1 MKNSKYMQNKQ
12 RKPNWQELIHRPQ
25 LPEGWS
31 CIEQESRMKCA
42 NTSFVR
48 WGKLHHN
55 AEPSRIWVVFTEHNP
70 EYFHTPYVVRGGLH
84 TKGPQGLNLF
94 HDLKAATKCMIEIME
109 ATDRWIEEINSEK
122 YIKAYNDRI
131 AAAIKAEEK
140 RRKDSAELYA

>member
-1 MKNSKYMQNKQ
+1 MNNQQ
-12 RKPNWQELIHRPQ
+12 RKAQWLEIIHRPE

-31 CIEQESRMKCA
+31 CIEQISTRKSA
-42 NTSFVR
+42 STSFVR
-48 WGKLHHN
+48 WAKTHHN
-55 AEPSRIWVVFTEHNP
+55 AQPERIWVVFVEHNP

-84 TKGPQGLNLF
+84 AKGPQGLNYF

-131 AAAIKAEEK
+131 AAAIKADEK
-140 RRKDSAELYA
+140 RRKESEELYA